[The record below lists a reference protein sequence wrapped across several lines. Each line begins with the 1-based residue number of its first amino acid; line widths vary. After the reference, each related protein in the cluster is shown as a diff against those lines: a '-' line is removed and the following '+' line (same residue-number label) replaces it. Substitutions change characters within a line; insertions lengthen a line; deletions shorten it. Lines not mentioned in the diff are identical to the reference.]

1 MGLTKTTLRTMWE
14 LNLNRANA
22 DLVLEKLEHTDLQA
36 AQLIETSLERLA
48 EDPKSFE
55 HEPIP
60 GDAGYPNP
68 KRFLM
73 RSLDPDWLIA
83 WAYVPGRQELV
94 VGKIFHVSEIGAFVA
109 DQVP

>member
-1 MGLTKTTLRTMWE
+1 MGSTKVTLRTMWE

-22 DLVLEKLEHTDLQA
+22 DLVLEKLEHTDLRA

-48 EDPKSFE
+48 DDPESFE

-83 WAYVPGRQELV
+83 WAYVPGQHELI
-94 VGKIFHVSEIGAFVA
+94 VGKIFHVSEFDPSVS
-109 DQVP
+109 DQVR